1 MKTFEITFCLLLTAM
16 VVASCS
22 DTLNPLPVAGGWQG
36 PGVPSYYENGL
47 SKGEGRTGNDV
58 LSIRSIKGE
67 EIESSDFGT
76 LRKSISANSYAGKR
90 IRFSAW
96 LKADEADAAAGLW
109 LRVENKDY
117 MLAFDNTDNRMATG
131 AKGWLKRE
139 AVLDVPQGAESIV
152 YGLYLTGK
160 GQMWAD
166 DILLEEVGKQVAVTG
181 KEMNRRLPA
190 TEEKTCYHGYGYVM
204 PHNKVAHVEFV
215 SRQIHKQ

>member
-1 MKTFEITFCLLLTAM
+1 MKTLKITLCLLLTAM
-16 VVASCS
+16 VIAACS
-22 DTLNPLPVAGGWQG
+22 DTLQPLPLAGGWQG
-36 PGVPSYYENGL
+36 PDVPSYYENGL

-67 EIESSDFGT
+67 EIEPSDYGT
-76 LRKSISANSYAGKR
+76 LIKSISANSYAGKR

-96 LKADEADAAAGLW
+96 LKADEATAAAGLW
-109 LRVENKDY
+109 LRVENENY

-139 AVLDVPQGAESIV
+139 VVLDVPQGAGSIV
-152 YGLYLTGK
+152 YGFYLTGK

-181 KEMNRRLPA
+181 KEMYVKLPA
-190 TEEKTCYHGYGYVM
+190 PEEKTCYHGRGYVM
-204 PHNKVAHVEFV
+204 PHNKVAHIEFV
-215 SRQIHKQ
+215 STQMHKQ

>member
-1 MKTFEITFCLLLTAM
+1 MKTFKITFSLLLAAM
-16 VVASCS
+16 VIASCS
-22 DTLNPLPVAGGWQG
+22 DTLQPLPLADGWQG
-36 PGVPSYYENGL
+36 PDVPSYYENGL

-67 EIESSDFGT
+67 EIEPSDFGT
-76 LRKSISANSYAGKR
+76 LIKSISANSYAGKR

-96 LKADEADAAAGLW
+96 LKADETDAAAGLW

-117 MLAFDNTDNRMATG
+117 MLAFDNTDNRMAAG

-139 AVLDVPQGAESIV
+139 VVLDVPTGAGSIV
-152 YGLYLTGK
+152 YGFYLKGK

-181 KEMNRRLPA
+181 KEMYMKLPA

>member
-1 MKTFEITFCLLLTAM
+1 MKTLKITLCLLLTAM
-16 VVASCS
+16 VIASCS
-22 DTLNPLPVAGGWQG
+22 DTLQPLPLAGGWQG
-36 PGVPSYYENGL
+36 PDVPSYYENGL

-67 EIESSDFGT
+67 EIEPSDYGT
-76 LRKSISANSYAGKR
+76 LIKSISANSYAGKR

-96 LKADEADAAAGLW
+96 LKADEAEAAAGLW
-109 LRVENKDY
+109 LRVQNENY

-139 AVLDVPQGAESIV
+139 VVLDVPQGAGSIV
-152 YGLYLTGK
+152 YGFYLTGK

-181 KEMNRRLPA
+181 KEMHVKLPA
-190 TEEKTCYHGYGYVM
+190 PEEKTCYHGRGYVM
-204 PHNKVAHVEFV
+204 PHNKVAHIEFV
-215 SRQIHKQ
+215 STQMHKQ